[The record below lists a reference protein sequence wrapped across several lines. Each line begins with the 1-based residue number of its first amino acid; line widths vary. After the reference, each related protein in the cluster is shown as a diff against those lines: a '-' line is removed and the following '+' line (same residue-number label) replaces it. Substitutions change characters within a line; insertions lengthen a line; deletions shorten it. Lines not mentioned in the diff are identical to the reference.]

1 MIIMKGRN
9 AQQEIN
15 NTSKMKDYKYRLEKS
30 ITDSESKIVII
41 DVKRK

>member
-1 MIIMKGRN
+1 MRGRS
-9 AQQEIN
+9 AQQELKKAFKEQN
-15 NTSKMKDYKYRLEKS
+15 YKYRLEKS